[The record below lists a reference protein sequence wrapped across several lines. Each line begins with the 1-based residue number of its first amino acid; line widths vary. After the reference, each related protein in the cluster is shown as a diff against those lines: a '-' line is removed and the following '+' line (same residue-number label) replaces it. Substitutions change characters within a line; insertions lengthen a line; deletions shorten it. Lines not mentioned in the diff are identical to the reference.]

1 MMRRLYYLIL
11 TYASLLPAITHADMG
26 QAIPQVIEK
35 DGPCPGFYAANNNYC
50 IPMRNAPFVV
60 HKKGVCPAFYVTSGN
75 YCAATSSAKYVVYKN
90 GPCPGGW
97 VASGNYCMRIDR

>member
-1 MMRRLYYLIL
+1 MKSRLYLLML
-11 TYASLLPAITHADMG
+11 TFLSLFSTVVNGDMG

-35 DGPCPGFYAANNNYC
+35 DGACPGFYVANNNYC
-50 IPMRNAPFVV
+50 VPMNNAPFAI
-60 HKKGVCPAFYVTSGN
+60 HKNGSCPSGYVSSGN
-75 YCAATSSAKYVVYKN
+75 YCEATNNARYVVNKN